1 MSHGKNLNLITKDFF
16 KLTLGQIWSLKK
28 YLFGNLFSWESVKP
42 WWHFQT
48 KAYTREHIW
57 ENNKNTQIYRCCQE
71 NFPSQIFYLTISQI
85 SIYNIIN
92 TEYQMYL
99 PLQILL
105 HKLTNINLQ
114 YHKYRISRELT
125 FTNITPPPGVNSAC
139 CNSSWAKRKRKSKMI
154 WCLLFNPLM
163 I

>member
-1 MSHGKNLNLITKDFF
+1 MSHGKILNLITKDFF

-71 NFPSQIFYLTISQI
+71 SFPSQIFSFANINQLIF
-85 SIYNIIN
+85 NIIN
-92 TEYQMYL
+92 TKLSNVLAKLCNITNTEYQENL
-99 PLQILL
+99 PLQISLL
-105 HKLTNINLQ
+105 LLEWTLHAATV
-114 YHKYRISRELT
+114 
-125 FTNITPPPGVNSAC
+125 PGQKEKGSQRWSGVY
-139 CNSSWAKRKRKSKMI
+139 
-154 WCLLFNPLM
+154 CLIL
-163 I
+163 